1 MQEIVFSQIHPFV
14 RYVGDRT
21 IDEKRTNRWMV
32 SRDNRLFLCKNGE
45 GHVQVDQKSF
55 KVSEGTLLF
64 IPVGMPY
71 LFPPAA
77 NGPLIFLSLNFDF
90 LHQPELGPYQL
101 ATLTPQAAA
110 EQQLVRFH
118 FTDTPLFNEPVICQC
133 DEYMTELLHQV
144 HKEYFY
150 NKLYAQQI
158 VSANLTLALVR
169 ALRKLSAEKLT
180 KVNRAGT
187 IDKLIDY
194 IQHHYA
200 EKLTLESIAKHMGY
214 HPDYINRLM
223 HYHTGQT
230 IYQFLQ
236 DFRINKAIRMIRS
249 SELSFSAIAEK
260 TGFINVSHFS
270 HTLKKKTGKTPSEF
284 RAD

>member
-90 LHQPELGPYQL
+90 LYQPELGPYQL

-150 NKLYAQQI
+150 RR
-158 VSANLTLALVR
+158 S
-169 ALRKLSAEKLT
+169 LRS
-180 KVNRAGT
+180 
-187 IDKLIDY
+187 
-194 IQHHYA
+194 
-200 EKLTLESIAKHMGY
+200 
-214 HPDYINRLM
+214 
-223 HYHTGQT
+223 
-230 IYQFLQ
+230 
-236 DFRINKAIRMIRS
+236 
-249 SELSFSAIAEK
+249 
-260 TGFINVSHFS
+260 
-270 HTLKKKTGKTPSEF
+270 PSP
-284 RAD
+284 R